1 MRVEELIAVKDSKTN
16 NREKALLI
24 ARMQRTKAK
33 RANPTDEFTPSGWNA
48 SPFPGSQTD
57 HTR

>member
-1 MRVEELIAVKDSKTN
+1 MRVEDLIAIKDSKIAGH
-16 NREKALLI
+16 EKAMLI
-24 ARMQRTKAK
+24 AKMMRAKAK
-33 RANPTDEFTPSGWNA
+33 RANPEDPDTPSGWNA